1 MWVPSWD
8 RSYCCWVTAVVLLFL
23 STPCVLANGSFN
35 EKSLRR
41 RIVHFGNMDSINVKT
56 AAAVLRSDI
65 SSELAMIST
74 RNKRVVAVEE
84 EDVPLRSKL
93 WPPWPFNLIGK
104 KSQAKAS
111 DDGYPS
117 TGTLFWEYLRH
128 RSRVGIRQ
136 LQQRKHID

>member
-1 MWVPSWD
+1 MWVPSWG
-8 RSYCCWVTAVVLLFL
+8 SYCWWIMAVILL
-23 STPCVLANGSFN
+23 SVSRPSVANGSLS

-41 RIVHFGNMDSINVKT
+41 RIVHFGNMESINVNT
-56 AAAVLRSDI
+56 AALRKDL

-74 RNKRVVAVEE
+74 RKKRVVHVEE
-84 EDVPLRSKL
+84 SDRPVRSKL

-136 LQQRKHID
+136 LQQRKCIH